1 MKFVILRIQ
10 RRKKWNPLDMIPVI
24 VRDQDVRLRSFSAI
38 RRGPT
43 APQHAQPRAAIQN
56 KLRAVRSDQLQT
68 RRIAAVAPRRRV
80 YRRRRSAHAP
90 ETQFGDGIGHCSECK
105 TPECRLVPRQ
115 HAGNGKLVS
124 WSQRTEGASID
135 SRSRS
140 VIVPNKHRKGL
151 HRRHRAGRIRR
162 MAAHSHDHGHAGHSH
177 SPGHSHPTL
186 RPSVLGWAMAAT
198 LGLVVAE
205 FFGGVLGRSVALLN
219 DAVHNLS
226 DVPTLGI
233 SYLAMRWAE
242 RPADSEKTYGYHRA
256 GTLAAF
262 TNAFVLVL
270 LSLWLGYEAFERI
283 RSPVAVVESWMI
295 WTSVAALVVNGGIT
309 LALVRGRGD
318 LNLRSILVHNFG
330 DALSTFAIIAGAL
343 IIHATGAS
351 WIDPLL
357 GLAIGLLVL
366 WSSIGILRES
376 SHILLE
382 GRPLDLRVED
392 VARAILTVE
401 GVEEVHD
408 VHLWSLGGGHHALSL
423 HARIPDMHLDECER
437 LLVSIQRVAAK
448 EFGVE
453 HTTVQLERAGLP
465 AKSGYVMPERAK
477 K

>member
-1 MKFVILRIQ
+1 M
-10 RRKKWNPLDMIPVI
+10 
-24 VRDQDVRLRSFSAI
+24 S
-38 RRGPT
+38 
-43 APQHAQPRAAIQN
+43 
-56 KLRAVRSDQLQT
+56 
-68 RRIAAVAPRRRV
+68 
-80 YRRRRSAHAP
+80 
-90 ETQFGDGIGHCSECK
+90 GH
-105 TPECRLVPRQ
+105 
-115 HAGNGKLVS
+115 
-124 WSQRTEGASID
+124 
-135 SRSRS
+135 
-140 VIVPNKHRKGL
+140 
-151 HRRHRAGRIRR
+151 
-162 MAAHSHDHGHAGHSH
+162 AHSHDHGHSH
-177 SPGHSHPTL
+177 ADHAHCQPGHPHRTL
-186 RPSVLGWAMAAT
+186 QPAVLGWAMVFT
-198 LGLVVAE
+198 LSLVVAE
-205 FFGGVLGRSVALLN
+205 VFGGIFGRSVAVLN

-226 DVPTLGI
+226 GVPALGI

-270 LSLWLGYEAFERI
+270 LSLWLGYEAVQRL
-283 RSPVAVVESWMI
+283 RTPVEVIESWMI
-295 WTSVAALVVNGGIT
+295 WTSIAALAVNGGIT
-309 LALVRGRGD
+309 LALVRGRSD
-318 LNLRSILVHNFG
+318 LNLRSILIHNFG
-330 DALSTFAIIAGAL
+330 DALSNIAIIVGAL
-343 IIHATGAS
+343 IIHATGAR

-366 WSSIGILRES
+366 WSSVGILRES

-401 GVEEVHD
+401 GVQEVHD

-437 LLVSIQRVAAK
+437 LLVSIKQVASK

-465 AKSGYVMPERAK
+465 AKSGYVMPEPAK

>member
-1 MKFVILRIQ
+1 MTGHS
-10 RRKKWNPLDMIPVI
+10 
-24 VRDQDVRLRSFSAI
+24 RDHD
-38 RRGPT
+38 PD
-43 APQHAQPRAAIQN
+43 N
-56 KLRAVRSDQLQT
+56 
-68 RRIAAVAPRRRV
+68 
-80 YRRRRSAHAP
+80 
-90 ETQFGDGIGHCSECK
+90 
-105 TPECRLVPRQ
+105 Q
-115 HAGNGKLVS
+115 HAG
-124 WSQRTEGASID
+124 
-135 SRSRS
+135 
-140 VIVPNKHRKGL
+140 HGL
-151 HRRHRAGRIRR
+151 DPGHDHGHE
-162 MAAHSHDHGHAGHSH
+162 AHSHFGHSHAGHSH
-177 SPGHSHPTL
+177 PPL
-186 RPSVLGWAMAAT
+186 RPAVLGWAMAAT

-205 FFGGVLGRSVALLN
+205 IIGGILGRSVALLN

-270 LSLWLGYEAFERI
+270 LSLWLGYEAIIRF
-283 RSPVAVVESWMI
+283 RSPVEVVESWMI
-295 WTSVAALVVNGGIT
+295 WTSVAALAVNGGIT
-309 LALVRGRGD
+309 MALLRGRGD

-330 DALSTFAIIAGAL
+330 DALSNIAIIVGAVF
-343 IIHATGAS
+343 IRITGAH

-357 GLAIGLLVL
+357 GLGIGVLVL
-366 WSSIGILRES
+366 WSSFGILRES

-382 GRPLDLRVED
+382 GRPLELRVED

-401 GVEEVHD
+401 GVQEVHD

-437 LLVSIQRVAAK
+437 LLASIKQLAATQ
-448 EFGVE
+448 FRIE

-465 AKSGYVMPERAK
+465 AQSGYVMPEPAK